1 MLMAGIGKET
11 LHIVSHLL
19 RREFRVGRGQGE
31 YLMPES
37 LHGAGLVH
45 VDVCHVCGNDA
56 LARSE
61 QRVDHRSVGL
71 CAADEE
77 VDFSVTHLAGV
88 PDLFLSL
95 LAVGVVA
102 VATGLLV
109 IGVEEAVQDFGLHA
123 IVIIAFKRNHIAY

>member
-31 YLMPES
+31 YLMPEC
-37 LHGAGLVH
+37 LHGASLVH
-45 VDVCHVCGNDA
+45 VDVCHVGGNDT

-61 QRVDHRSVGL
+61 QSVDHRGVGL
-71 CAADEE
+71 CATDEE
-77 VDFSVTHLAGV
+77 VDVRVAHLTGVT
-88 PDLFLSL
+88 DLFFGLV
-95 LAVGVVA
+95 AVGVVA